1 VTEDTAFTGGRDSKC
16 VGVERLLEMHCVRE
30 SKVGGFDSTV
40 AILGMLSLVIV
51 N

>member
-1 VTEDTAFTGGRDSKC
+1 MTEDTAFTGGRDSKC

-30 SKVGGFDSTV
+30 SKVGFDSTV